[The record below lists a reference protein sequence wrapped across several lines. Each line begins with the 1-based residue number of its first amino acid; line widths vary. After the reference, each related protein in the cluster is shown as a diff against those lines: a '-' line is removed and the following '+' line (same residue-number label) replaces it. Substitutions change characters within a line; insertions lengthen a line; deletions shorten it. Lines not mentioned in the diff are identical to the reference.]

1 MQRLIQCVHGI
12 NTMILSVESDVR
24 EQFENISRVKEIL
37 SKYDWFFDSTSNQY
51 VLESYSGDMLCLTTA
66 NYLDG
71 LWFMY
76 QEQYDKIDEMQK
88 EKDEHIER
96 MNKLLGV
103 NK

>member
-1 MQRLIQCVHGI
+1 
-12 NTMILSVESDVR
+12 
-24 EQFENISRVKEIL
+24 
-37 SKYDWFFDSTSNQY
+37 
-51 VLESYSGDMLCLTTA
+51 
-66 NYLDG
+66 
-71 LWFMY
+71 MY